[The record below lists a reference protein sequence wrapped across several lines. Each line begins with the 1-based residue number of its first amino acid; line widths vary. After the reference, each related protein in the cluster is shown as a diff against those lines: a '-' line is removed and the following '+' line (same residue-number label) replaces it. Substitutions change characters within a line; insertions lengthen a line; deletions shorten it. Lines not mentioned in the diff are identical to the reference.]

1 MVQKRMLDGDKSP
14 HRAGSGPV
22 SRLSPAA
29 DLVRREDRDRF
40 VLALM
45 APQDRREAL
54 FALFAHAIE
63 AARVPGLVSEP
74 MLGLMRL
81 QYWRDLIDAEDP
93 MGAAR
98 GNPVGEALVRDG
110 LPMLGGRGRAL
121 LHEALQAHADDL
133 PPDPPPDAAA
143 MHRMASG
150 TTGAIT
156 EAAVVV
162 LGATDGVSRQAARH
176 VGTAWGLLEVARSTP
191 RQIRQGRLR
200 LPLDA
205 VTAVG
210 STAAAILG
218 GEDKDR
224 AGIRAGV
231 GAVLDLARGEL
242 TAARDIR
249 RSAARGAR
257 PVLRLMIQADHVA
270 NAIRRAGAD
279 PFDGRVAMVRPPMIR
294 LLVAHLLSR

>member
-1 MVQKRMLDGDKSP
+1 
-14 HRAGSGPV
+14 
-22 SRLSPAA
+22 
-29 DLVRREDRDRF
+29 VRREDRDRF

-45 APQDRREAL
+45 APQARREAL

-74 MLGLMRL
+74 VLGLMRL

-98 GNPVGEALVRDG
+98 GNPVAEALVRDA
-110 LPMLGGRGRAL
+110 LPVLGERGRAL

-133 PPDPPPDAAA
+133 PPDPPPDVVTVT
-143 MHRMASG
+143 RLASG
-150 TTGAIT
+150 TVGAIT
-156 EAAVVV
+156 EAAVVM
-162 LGATDGVSRQAARH
+162 LGATDGASHQAARH
-176 VGTAWGLLEVARSTP
+176 VGTAWGLLEVARTTP

-205 VTAVG
+205 VAAVG
-210 STAAAILG
+210 SAAATILN

-231 GAVLDLARGEL
+231 NAVLDLARSEL

-249 RSAARGAR
+249 RVAAPEAR
-257 PVLRLMIQADHVA
+257 SVLRLLMIQADHVA
-270 NAIRRAGAD
+270 NAIRRADAD
-279 PFDGRVAMVRPPMIR
+279 PFDGRVAMVRPPMVR
-294 LLVAHLLSR
+294 LLVAHVLSR